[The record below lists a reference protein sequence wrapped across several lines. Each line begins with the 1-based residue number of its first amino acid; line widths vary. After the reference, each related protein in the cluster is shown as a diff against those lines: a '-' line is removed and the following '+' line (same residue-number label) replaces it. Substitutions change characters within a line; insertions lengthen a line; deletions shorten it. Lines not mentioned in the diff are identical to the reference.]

1 MSLRHLALIRAGL
14 AAVAIAAGAFAA
26 GPAAA
31 QTPIKIALDSS
42 FEGPSAPF
50 FVAQDRGYYR
60 AAKLAVSIDA
70 INSAPDAISRVA
82 SGAANFTVADINTV
96 MKYRDQNPEAP
107 IKAVFIVYNKAPY
120 AIVARKSRGI
130 AKPKDL
136 EGKRLGAPAAD
147 PASVQ
152 WPLFAKL
159 NEIDISKVKI
169 ENVAAAVREPMLAAG
184 QVDAAVGTSYSVY
197 LNLKERGVPVDD
209 LLILRMADYG
219 LPLYGDAIVVNTKFA
234 ADHPSAV
241 KAFLLAYVKGLKA
254 TIQDPAR
261 AVDSVIKRNNAA
273 KKDAELERLRM
284 AIDENV
290 VTEETEK
297 NGLGGIDAG
306 RFTNAIEQ
314 LEQTLK
320 FKTKPAPGD
329 VFDASFLPPTSQ
341 RVLEGRK
348 RQGSHL
354 PNFGRFPG

>member
-1 MSLRHLALIRAGL
+1 MSLRHLPLIRAGL
-14 AAVAIAAGAFAA
+14 AAATIVAAALAA
-26 GPAAA
+26 CPVAA
-31 QTPIKIALDSS
+31 QTPIKVALEGS
-42 FEGPSAPF
+42 FEGPSTPF

-60 AAKLAVSIDA
+60 AAKLNVSIDA
-70 INSAPDAISRVA
+70 ISATPDAISRVA

-96 MKYRDQNPEAP
+96 MRYRDQNPEAP
-107 IKAVFIVYNKAPY
+107 IKAVFMVSNKTPY

-130 AKPKDL
+130 TKPKDL

-159 NEIDISKVKI
+159 NGIDISKVKI

-209 LLILRMADYG
+209 LLILRMADFG
-219 LPLYGDAIVVNTKFA
+219 LQLYGDAIVVNTKFA

-241 KAFLLAYVKGLKA
+241 KAFLLAYVKGLKT

-261 AVDSVIKRNNAA
+261 AVNSMIKRNDAA
-273 KKDAELERLRM
+273 KKDVELERLRM
-284 AIDENV
+284 ALDDNIVTDEV
-290 VTEETEK
+290 EK

-314 LEQTLK
+314 LEQTFK
-320 FKTKPAPGD
+320 FKMKPAPRD
-329 VFDASFLPPTSQ
+329 VFDASFLPPPSQ

-348 RQGSHL
+348 RQGSRL